1 MKKNLIFCVA
11 LLALTTIMQTV
22 SAEQLAIKNG
32 DTIVNILEGQKGN
45 KVTVKLVSGEELSG
59 TVTNV
64 TDKLLHLG
72 QLTGKEFY
80 DAVIPVNDVSAII
93 VRTKE

>member
-1 MKKNLIFCVA
+1 MKKNLIICVA
-11 LLALTTIMQTV
+11 LLVLTTMTQTV
-22 SAEQLAIKNG
+22 SAEQLAINKD
-32 DTIVNILEGQKGN
+32 DTIVNVLEGQKGK

-80 DAVIPVNDVSAII
+80 DAVIPVKDVSAII